1 MASDTP
7 NTDPPAP
14 VPSSKQTHNDAAAVA
29 GRGALFIGGAK
40 LAFMI
45 AGFLQRWLLA
55 RVVGAAEYGAFSVV
69 NGAVSTVNNTMV
81 QGTTQAVCK
90 YAAEDDARAGAV
102 AAAGLRLQMF
112 VGTAV
117 GLLFLLAAPLLA
129 RALGAPAY
137 YVPWFRIVAAIP
149 FLYGFYAVY
158 VGLANGLRRF
168 ATQASFDVLFSSCKT
183 VLLLGGA
190 VAFSKAFA
198 TKTAPVTGAFVGFV
212 ATAVIV
218 LVVAARVMGRVKA
231 TPGATFPIKR
241 LASFMT
247 GVAIYAALVNLALN
261 YDLFWLR
268 RFAGAAVTATRAD
281 AIVGNY
287 EALRNLALL
296 PYQALIVVT
305 FVAFPLVSRVTFQQD
320 RDATLAYVRQT
331 MRIAFVFA
339 AGMGLALG
347 CRPSAL
353 LGLLYKPEYLEGT
366 AALPILAT
374 GLCALA
380 LLGVACA
387 IINAA
392 GRPRVAVALVSVTLA
407 VGSGCALV
415 MVPHAEPG
423 APMLR
428 AQALATA
435 LGMGAGFVAS
445 VFYLIRKFGAAVPLA
460 TAARTTLALAVGV
473 AVAQVMPGQGRLMGL
488 LCVAAALTAFAVTL
502 VLARELG
509 PQDRQKLDRL
519 LKRKRPAV

>member
-1 MASDTP
+1 MSSDTSI
-7 NTDPPAP
+7 PAAT
-14 VPSSKQTHNDAAAVA
+14 SSPASATPKKNDAAAVA

-40 LAFMI
+40 VAFMI

-69 NGAVSTVNNTMV
+69 NGAISTVNNTMV
-81 QGTTQAVCK
+81 QGTTQGVCK

-117 GLLFLLAAPLLA
+117 GLLFLLAAPWLA
-129 RALGAPAY
+129 RALGAPSY

-168 ATQASFDVLFSSCKT
+168 ATQAGFDVLFSSLKT

-190 VAFSKAFA
+190 LAFGKAFA
-198 TKTAPVTGAFVGFV
+198 SRTAPVTGAFVGFV

-218 LVVAARVMGRVKA
+218 LLVAARVMGRVKA
-231 TPGATFPIKR
+231 APGVTFPIKR

-268 RFAGAAVTATRAD
+268 RFAGAAVTAARAD

-287 EALRNLALL
+287 EAVRNLALL

-305 FVAFPLVSRVTFQQD
+305 FVVFPLVSRVTFEQD
-320 RDATLAYVRQT
+320 RGATVAYVRQT
-331 MRIAFVFA
+331 MRIAFVFS

-366 AALPILAT
+366 AALPILAA
-374 GLCALA
+374 GLCSLA

-392 GRPRVAVALVSVTLA
+392 GSPRVAVLLVSVTLI
-407 VGSGCALV
+407 VGSGSALV
-415 MVPHAEPG
+415 MVPHAEAG
-423 APMLR
+423 AAMLR

-435 LGMGAGFVAS
+435 LGMGAGFLAS
-445 VFYLIRKFGAAVPLA
+445 IVYLIRRFGAAVPVA
-460 TAARTTLALAVGV
+460 TAARTALALAVGV
-473 AVAQVMPGQGRLMGL
+473 GVAQVMPGQGRLMGL
-488 LCVAAALTAFAVTL
+488 ICVAAAMLAFAATL

-509 PQDRQKLDRL
+509 PQDRKKLDRL
-519 LKRKRPAV
+519 IRRKRSAS

>member
-1 MASDTP
+1 MP
-7 NTDPPAP
+7 KP
-14 VPSSKQTHNDAAAVA
+14 DAAAVA

-40 LAFMI
+40 VMFMI

-55 RVVGAAEYGAFSVV
+55 RFVGPAEYGAFSVV

-90 YAAEDDARAGAV
+90 YAAEDDARAGSV
-102 AAAGLRLQMF
+102 AAAALRLQLF

-117 GLLFLLAAPLLA
+117 GLLFFLCAPWLTQ
-129 RALGAPAY
+129 ALGAPSY
-137 YVPWFRIVAAIP
+137 YVPWFRLVAAIP

-168 ATQASFDVLFSSCKT
+168 ATQAAFDVLFSSLKT

-190 VAFSKAFA
+190 IAFSKFSAS
-198 TKTAPVTGAFVGFV
+198 KTAPVTGAFAGFV

-218 LVVAARVMGRVKA
+218 LVVAARVMGKVKPA
-231 TPGATFPIKR
+231 AGVTFPIKR

-268 RFAGAAVTATRAD
+268 RFAGDVALPLRAD

-305 FVAFPLVSRVTFQQD
+305 FVVFPLVSRVTFEND
-320 RDATLAYVRQT
+320 RAATVAYVRQT
-331 MRIAFVFA
+331 MRIAFVFS

-353 LGLLYKPEYLEGT
+353 LSILYKPEYLEGT
-366 AALPILAT
+366 EALPILVA
-374 GLCALA
+374 GLCSLA

-387 IINAA
+387 IVNAA
-392 GRPRVAVALVSVTLA
+392 GRPRVAVVLVSITLA
-407 VGSGCALV
+407 VGSASALLL
-415 MVPHAEPG
+415 VPGTAPG
-423 APMLR
+423 PSMLR

-445 VFYLIRKFGAAVPLA
+445 IVYLIRSFGAAVPLN
-460 TAARTTLALAVGV
+460 TALRTLLALGVGVGV
-473 AVAQVMPGQGRLMGL
+473 ARVIPGQGRLMGVV
-488 LCVAAALTAFAVTL
+488 CVAVAVCAFGATL
-502 VLARELG
+502 ILARELG
-509 PQDRQKLDRL
+509 PQDRQKIDRL
-519 LKRKRPAV
+519 LRRKRA

>member
-1 MASDTP
+1 MTTSQ
-7 NTDPPAP
+7 N
-14 VPSSKQTHNDAAAVA
+14 PSSPPKTDAAAVA

-40 LAFMI
+40 VTFMI

-55 RVVGAAEYGAFSVV
+55 RFVGPAEYGAFSVV
-69 NGAVSTVNNTMV
+69 NGAISTVNNTMV

-102 AAAGLRLQMF
+102 AAAGIRLQMF
-112 VGTAV
+112 VGTTV
-117 GLLFLLAAPLLA
+117 GLLFLLSAPWLAAG
-129 RALGAPAY
+129 LGAPSY
-137 YVPWFRIVAAIP
+137 YVPWFRLVAAIP

-168 ATQASFDVLFSSCKT
+168 ATQAAFDVLFSSLKT
-183 VLLLGGA
+183 ILLLGGA
-190 VAFSKAFA
+190 VAFSKFSSS
-198 TKTAPVTGAFVGFV
+198 KTAPVTGAFVGFV

-218 LVVAARVMGRVKA
+218 LLVAARVMGRVKA
-231 TPGATFPIKR
+231 PAGVTFPIKR

-268 RFAGAAVTATRAD
+268 RFAGATATAARAD

-305 FVAFPLVSRVTFQQD
+305 FVVFPLVSRVTFEQD
-320 RDATLAYVRQT
+320 RSATLAYVRQT
-331 MRIAFVFA
+331 MRIAFVFS

-374 GLCALA
+374 GLCSLA

-392 GRPRVAVALVSVTLA
+392 GKPRVAVILVSITLA
-407 VGSGCALV
+407 VGSVCALV
-415 MVPHAEPG
+415 MVPDAEVG

-435 LGMGAGFVAS
+435 LGMGAGFLAS
-445 VFYLIRKFGAAVPLA
+445 IAYLIRSFGAAVPLA
-460 TAARTTLALAVGV
+460 TVGRTVLALAVGTG
-473 AVAQVMPGQGRLMGL
+473 VAQVMPGTGRLMGFV
-488 LCVAAALTAFAVTL
+488 CVAVAVLAFGATL
-502 VLARELG
+502 ILARELG

-519 LKRKRPAV
+519 LRRKRPAV